1 MDKLR
6 IFVEKEPREYE
17 CEHYAD
23 HCWKLEYD
31 TGEKEN
37 PVGVFF
43 ICQKCS
49 EGELFG
55 TENQISKIQMT
66 RTASANIE
74 YIESKIAIHEA
85 EITTLQG
92 MIQKLEEE

>member
-1 MDKLR
+1 MAELR
-6 IFVEKEPREYE
+6 KFVEKKPSEYE

-23 HCWKLEYD
+23 HCWKLEYN
-31 TGEKEN
+31 TGDKEN

-49 EGELFG
+49 EGDLFG

-66 RTASANIE
+66 RTASAKID
-74 YIESKIAIHEA
+74 YIKSKIAIHEA

-92 MIQKLEEE
+92 MIQTLEKE

>member
-1 MDKLR
+1 MDELR
-6 IFVEKEPREYE
+6 WFVEKEPSEYE

-23 HCWKLEYD
+23 HCWKLEYN
-31 TGEKEN
+31 TGEKDN

-66 RTASANIE
+66 RTASAKID
-74 YIESKIAIHEA
+74 YIKSKIAIHEA
-85 EITTLQG
+85 EITTLQE